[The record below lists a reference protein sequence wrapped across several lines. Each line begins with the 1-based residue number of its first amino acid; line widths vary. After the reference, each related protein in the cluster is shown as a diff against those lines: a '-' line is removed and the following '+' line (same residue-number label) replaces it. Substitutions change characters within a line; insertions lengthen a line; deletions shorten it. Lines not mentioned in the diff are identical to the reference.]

1 MIFLT
6 IIFGMMPPMICPVA
20 SPLVNLQTTIEA
32 MAIEIVDLP
41 NYKMVDLSIVIQTLT
56 RGYLE

>member
-6 IIFGMMPPMICPVA
+6 IISGMMPPMICPVA

-41 NYKMVDLSIVIQTLT
+41 TKN
-56 RGYLE
+56 GEFP

>member
-41 NYKMVDLSIVIQTLT
+41 TKN
-56 RGYLE
+56 GEFP